1 MKMGDAVPDDGARL
15 AALGRQSVTET
26 CGHLYRPD
34 DLAAFLAHH
43 TDERWAEE
51 LADPAYAVRI
61 VEAEGEAIAYAKI
74 GPRSLPFEP
83 RGPSIELRQFYVLA
97 PWHGSGI
104 AAKLMAWVIAEAKA
118 RGAQELYLSVFIAN
132 HRARRFYARYRSE
145 GHTSEIQ
152 SIMRISDALFF

>member
-1 MKMGDAVPDDGARL
+1 MKMRDAGPDDSARL
-15 AALGRQSVTET
+15 AALGRQSFTET
-26 CGHLYRPD
+26 FGHLYRPD

-83 RGPSIELRQFYVLA
+83 RGPSIELRPFYVLA
-97 PWHGSGI
+97 PWHGSGLPANLI
-104 AAKLMAWVIAEAKA
+104 AWVIAEATA
-118 RGAQELYLSVFIAN
+118 RCEHA
-132 HRARRFYARYRSE
+132 
-145 GHTSEIQ
+145 T
-152 SIMRISDALFF
+152 

>member
-1 MKMGDAVPDDGARL
+1 MKMRDAGPDDSARL
-15 AALGRQSVTET
+15 AALGRQSFTET
-26 CGHLYRPD
+26 FGHLYRPD

-83 RGPSIELRQFYVLA
+83 RGPSIELRQFYVLQIGRA
-97 PWHGSGI
+97 H
-104 AAKLMAWVIAEAKA
+104 V
-118 RGAQELYLSVFIAN
+118 EL
-132 HRARRFYARYRSE
+132 
-145 GHTSEIQ
+145 Q
-152 SIMRISDALFF
+152 SLIPIS